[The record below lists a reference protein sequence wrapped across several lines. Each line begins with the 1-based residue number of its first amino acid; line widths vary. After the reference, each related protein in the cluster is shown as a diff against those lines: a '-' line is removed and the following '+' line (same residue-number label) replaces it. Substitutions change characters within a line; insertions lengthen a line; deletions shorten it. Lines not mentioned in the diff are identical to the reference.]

1 MGRLIKVKKC
11 KVRAVSDNGILGNHG
26 LLPQRFWS
34 LLCARHCSL
43 LEIEWAKLR
52 PVLILVE
59 ITFLLARMVKHLP
72 AMREIWVQFLG
83 REVPPGKG
91 NGTPLQYSCLED
103 PMDSGT
109 WWATVH
115 GVTRVG
121 HDLALSFFISKDRQ
135 GVKRKH
141 TVNVVIHIVLLP
153 CKMYPG

>member
-1 MGRLIKVKKC
+1 M
-11 KVRAVSDNGILGNHG
+11 
-26 LLPQRFWS
+26 
-34 LLCARHCSL
+34 
-43 LEIEWAKLR
+43 
-52 PVLILVE
+52 E

-72 AMREIWVQFLG
+72 AMWEIWVQFLG